1 MTEPGSS
8 TSPRMMPIYTGSM
21 IISKF
26 RGKDSDC
33 SLGEWK
39 RQLNTLF
46 NLQNI
51 PVEFRADFTLS
62 CLEGT
67 AKRQILILP
76 QERRKTAELIF
87 KKLEELYGDQ
97 ASASVLRAQFFNIT
111 QEPQED
117 IDSFALRIQ
126 EHFARLKRRD
136 ARGLRDEDVL
146 LRDVL
151 IDGLRDPAM
160 RGEFR
165 SKVLL
170 NDDVTFEQVKTEM
183 LVRERAYG
191 AKQDQVQCFATRG
204 HSSSLNSDLEQ
215 MKRQLKEEMNDQI
228 ASKFKELSQCLISEI
243 RTELQQASPRRAQQT
258 STQGRNHHTPDRRA
272 PWRPAANQYD
282 EQGRPICNNCAQSG
296 HTARYCRVSNPSGP
310 APLN

>member
-1 MTEPGSS
+1 
-8 TSPRMMPIYTGSM
+8 MMPIYTGSM

-117 IDSFALRIQ
+117 IDSFALWIQ

-160 RGEFR
+160 RVSLE
-165 SKVLL
+165 
-170 NDDVTFEQVKTEM
+170 VK
-183 LVRERAYG
+183 
-191 AKQDQVQCFATRG
+191 
-204 HSSSLNSDLEQ
+204 SS
-215 MKRQLKEEMNDQI
+215 
-228 ASKFKELSQCLISEI
+228 
-243 RTELQQASPRRAQQT
+243 
-258 STQGRNHHTPDRRA
+258 
-272 PWRPAANQYD
+272 
-282 EQGRPICNNCAQSG
+282 
-296 HTARYCRVSNPSGP
+296 
-310 APLN
+310 

>member
-8 TSPRMMPIYTGSM
+8 ASPRMMPIYMANM
-21 IISKF
+21 IIFKF

-39 RQLNTLF
+39 RQL
-46 NLQNI
+46 
-51 PVEFRADFTLS
+51 
-62 CLEGT
+62 
-67 AKRQILILP
+67 
-76 QERRKTAELIF
+76 
-87 KKLEELYGDQ
+87 
-97 ASASVLRAQFFNIT
+97 
-111 QEPQED
+111 
-117 IDSFALRIQ
+117 
-126 EHFARLKRRD
+126 
-136 ARGLRDEDVL
+136 
-146 LRDVL
+146 
-151 IDGLRDPAM
+151 
-160 RGEFR
+160 
-165 SKVLL
+165 
-170 NDDVTFEQVKTEM
+170 
-183 LVRERAYG
+183 
-191 AKQDQVQCFATRG
+191 
-204 HSSSLNSDLEQ
+204 
-215 MKRQLKEEMNDQI
+215 KEEINDQI